1 MDSESSMSFQKI
13 VLIVA
18 IIALILMLSVIG
30 YMMYYSSQNQP
41 FPPIEGTQRC
51 PDYWDLS
58 GANCTNAA
66 LSGMFSNIGSFI
78 TDVSCSLYSINHD
91 LSCATIT
98 HLETASGASGCVDE
112 NWVRGNVTNGLS
124 QDNCYLLGSFGA
136 TANFTKLGNRA
147 NNVSMN
153 TVLTYKTQTLE
164 KDVDWAKKYGITW
177 DGYN

>member
-1 MDSESSMSFQKI
+1 MSFQKI

-51 PDYWDLS
+51 PDGWDLS
-58 GANCTNAA
+58 GGTVCKNTA
-66 LSGMFSNIGSFI
+66 LLGMFSNIGSFI
-78 TDVSCSLYSINHD
+78 TDVSCSLISTVHD

-98 HLETASGASGCVDE
+98 GLQNSSGVLGCYNN

-136 TANFTKLGNRA
+136 TGKFGKLQNRT
-147 NNVSMN
+147 NDVRMN
-153 TVLTYKTQTLE
+153 TVLSYATQTLE